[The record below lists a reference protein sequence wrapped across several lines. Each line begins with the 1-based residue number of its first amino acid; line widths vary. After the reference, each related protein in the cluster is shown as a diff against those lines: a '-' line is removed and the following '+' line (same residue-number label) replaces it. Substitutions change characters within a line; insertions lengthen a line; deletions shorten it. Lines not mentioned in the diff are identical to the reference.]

1 MFIRRSEIID
11 PRARNKS
18 SVRTS
23 SLARGA
29 TAAFEAGMKLLDNSA
44 QARICLTHILR
55 IRGVHQLVAVMV
67 HLYSAARAH
76 HFVMVG
82 HNRHLPSRRSV
93 QRDLLAPVPQRLCHP
108 DEFLRELINS
118 PSEGFVE

>member
-1 MFIRRSEIID
+1 LTSRGAIRLQEGHARDNEAVHGNTRKKTASDAEMICSCGDRRSST
-11 PRARNKS
+11 RGKS

-23 SLARGA
+23 SLAQGA
-29 TAAFEAGMKLLDNSA
+29 TAAFGAGMKLLDNSA
-44 QARICLTHILR
+44 QARICPTRILR

-82 HNRHLPSRRSV
+82 HNRHLPS
-93 QRDLLAPVPQRLCHP
+93 
-108 DEFLRELINS
+108 
-118 PSEGFVE
+118 